1 MKIFDTLFNFS
12 YKRYFQLFAIYK
24 NELITTKSV
33 ITIAVDE
40 LGHFVESLITDL
52 KWLLTEKENKKS
64 TNASKMKDLYKQK
77 VYIWWSFHQ
86 KVTVKSI

>member
-1 MKIFDTLFNFS
+1 MKIFDTVFNFS

-33 ITIAVDE
+33 ITITVDE

-52 KWLLTEKENKKS
+52 K
-64 TNASKMKDLYKQK
+64 
-77 VYIWWSFHQ
+77 
-86 KVTVKSI
+86 